1 MNLLPPF
8 QPDQPAGIP
17 AISSLEIAEI
27 TGKPHGNVL
36 QDIRRILDEAGIG
49 QQEFLSSYTN
59 AQNKQQPCYL
69 LPRRECDL
77 VVSGYSVKY
86 RLAIID
92 RWRELEAKQTGAPPM
107 EILEDPNVLRLLLMG
122 YAEKVIE
129 QKAALALAAP
139 KVEFYD
145 TVTESGTV
153 CSMAVAS
160 QVANLPFG
168 RNTLFIKLRE
178 KGVLISTGDRYNL
191 PKQEFIERG
200 YFTVK
205 ENNFEHPTTG
215 EVIIKFTTQVTQRG
229 IDWLIRQFGTRNPK
243 TA

>member
-8 QPDQPAGIP
+8 QNEQPSGVLV
-17 AISSLEIAEI
+17 ISSLQIAEI
-27 TGKPHGNVL
+27 TGKNHADVMR
-36 QDIRRILDEAGIG
+36 DIRSTFEQAGIG
-49 QQEFLSSYTN
+49 ESKFAGTYIDT
-59 AQNKQQPCYL
+59 QNKSRPCYH

-86 RLAIID
+86 RLTIID
-92 RWRELEAKQTGAPPM
+92 RWHHLEQ
-107 EILEDPNVLRLLLMG
+107 
-122 YAEKVIE
+122 
-129 QKAALALAAP
+129 QAALAAFNIPQSYSAALRLCADLQDTVVEQQQQIAIAAP

-191 PKQEFIERG
+191 PKQEYIERG

-215 EVIIKFTTQVTQRG
+215 EVLIKFTTQVTQKG